1 MRRKREFDVVLWR
14 SQSTDKELI
23 KHDLAMLF
31 CKKFIT
37 LECLVKFLCSNT
49 SSASDDF
56 VKACAKFRL
65 TCKTVYESCPQQ
77 NDLWRAAFYVQDKE
91 KFEKTHGNLPL
102 PIKGIVVPASKKQSC
117 GTDDGH
123 DCPREKPPK
132 MNYPELFVYP
142 SLRGGLGVY
151 TVGPL
156 AKNVYITECGG
167 RVLSFEDAQLL
178 KKTGQH
184 TQLVTL
190 NAMFLFLDGRRTD
203 EFDVEHYAKHG
214 MVSFW
219 NRLTM

>member
-91 KFEKTHGNLPL
+91 KFEKTHGNLPI

-142 SLRGGLGVY
+142 SLRGGLVY

-156 AKNVYITECGG
+156 AKNVYITEYGG
-167 RVLSFEDAQLL
+167 RVVSRGHAQLL
-178 KKTGQH
+178 CRVVSRWH
-184 TQLVTL
+184 AQLL
-190 NAMFLFLDGRRTD
+190 
-203 EFDVEHYAKHG
+203 
-214 MVSFW
+214 
-219 NRLTM
+219 